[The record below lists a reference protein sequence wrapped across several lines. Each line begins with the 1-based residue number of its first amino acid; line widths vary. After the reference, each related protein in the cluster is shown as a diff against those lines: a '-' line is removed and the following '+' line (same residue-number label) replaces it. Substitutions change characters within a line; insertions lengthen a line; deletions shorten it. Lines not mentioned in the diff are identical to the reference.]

1 MPTRNSDADVE
12 MGELPRRDEICIK
25 SRQGA
30 CERAVTIYPDHRADL
45 GGTGPLG
52 RTVTIATLPDD
63 CLLEIFSFYVEVD
76 DEDVL
81 FNIPEDW
88 QTLVHVCQRWRS
100 VVFASPRRLNLR
112 LSCTSGRRVREM
124 LQIWPPLPIVI
135 EDTTL
140 RNSPTLAMEN
150 VDNIVAAFQHRD
162 RVHEIKLHPL
172 PLYLLELISPMMQEP
187 FPALEFLTLH
197 FPREPATVL
206 PDSFLGGCAPLLRC
220 LALHG
225 VPFPGLPK
233 LLLSTNNL
241 VELYLGDIPHSGYI
255 SPEAMITSLSSSI
268 NLRTLSLYFN
278 SSQSQPDDFNPSLP
292 SLTRVDLPNLVEFR
306 FKGTHDYLEDFVARI
321 NAPEL
326 CDIKI
331 SLFCQPPFDA
341 THLIRFIGRIEGLG
355 VFHRAYIAF
364 YYEDSFIKFENAVQN
379 TSLELRIAS
388 IGLEAQIS
396 SLAQICH
403 PFSSLILPKIE
414 HLKIAVIFPPT
425 DTPNNQTEI
434 WLWSQ
439 LLRPFTAVTDL
450 RLLQQIVSRVVRAM
464 QDSNA
469 QGSEELLP
477 ALRSISVLSSPFWD
491 VQAAFEPLISA
502 RKDSGHPVAVFREIA
517 GR

>member
-1 MPTRNSDADVE
+1 M
-12 MGELPRRDEICIK
+12 
-25 SRQGA
+25 
-30 CERAVTIYPDHRADL
+30 TI
-45 GGTGPLG
+45 G
-52 RTVTIATLPDD
+52 TLPDNA
-63 CLLEIFSFYVEVD
+63 LLEIFSFYVEDHEGRVNF
-76 DEDVL
+76 L
-81 FNIPEDW
+81 EDW

-124 LQIWPPLPIVI
+124 LQVWPPLPIVI

-162 RVHEIKLHPL
+162 RVCEIKLYPL
-172 PLYLLELISPMMQEP
+172 PLYLLERISPMIMMQEP

-206 PDSFLGGCAPLLRC
+206 PDSFLGGCAPRLRG
-220 LALHG
+220 LVLHG

-255 SPEAMITSLSSSI
+255 SPEAMVTSLSSSI

-278 SSQSQPDDFNPSLP
+278 SSQSQPDDFNRSLP